1 MKKISLILLAAMA
14 MVSCGNTY
22 KAQTVELTNVNDSV
36 NYALGYVNGAQMKMY
51 QLRNDSSQETITEFI
66 DALQKGYE
74 GTEELSE
81 VEKEGLNVGM
91 AAKMAEKNGLAD
103 VKAWTINEKI
113 FFQGL
118 VNAILGDTT
127 MMNADES
134 RQLLQANYQKAMMAT
149 ADEEPAGKPVTAKC
163 GTKAKTIELNSR
175 LDSLNYA
182 MGSLQG
188 GSIRSYLLLEDEDGS
203 EFKSFVESVNKGLKK
218 NVKNPQ
224 LVQMGE
230 AIGHSIKEQ
239 ESEGLIGVAALTT
252 DFELIKQG
260 FINGLNNYTE
270 MMTMEEA
277 GNYIEQVINNLKY
290 GDVQAQGEAYQAENA
305 LREGVTVTESGLQYE
320 VLKMGKGRKP
330 AATDRVRV
338 HYTGT
343 LIDGTVFD
351 SSVERGE
358 PITFALNQVIPG
370 WTEGVQLMP
379 VGSKFRF
386 VIPYNLAYGER
397 GAGQQI
403 PPYATLIFEVELL
416 DIEK

>member
-1 MKKISLILLAAMA
+1 MKKISLILMAAMA

-163 GTKAKTIELNSR
+163 GTKAKTIELTSR

-203 EFKSFVESVNKGLKK
+203 EFKNFVESVNKGLKK

>member
-66 DALQKGYE
+66 DALQRGYE

-81 VEKEGLNVGM
+81 VEKEGMNVGM

-188 GSIRSYLLLEDEDGS
+188 GSIRSYLLLEDEDSS